1 MEEFSKSVQSAGVLL
16 PWLALEASTNAHR
29 GSCDVDRDS
38 FLARRQVEASK
49 SWNQLTLTRTVID
62 LKVSVGT
69 FVSGHEAQLL
79 VARFA

>member
-16 PWLALEASTNAHR
+16 PWL
-29 GSCDVDRDS
+29 GDVDRDS

-62 LKVSVGT
+62 LTVSVGT